1 MFSQVCFKPCFNYFL
16 CYTYL
21 MENLGYNE
29 FFKSAFETLQAVG
42 CSPARVTAE
51 HKGAYKVKNATGE
64 FLAKVTGKQM
74 FTATSREDYPA
85 VGDWVAIQ
93 ELDQENATIHAVLP
107 RKTILKRKYNNKN
120 DSQLI
125 ATNIDIAFIVASVDR
140 DFNLNRFERYI
151 ALAHDGGVQ
160 STIIVNKIDL
170 LSKDELDSKIAH
182 LQERFPDITVLTT
195 STVRKDGLQ
204 ELAEY
209 MEKEKT
215 YCFLGSSGVGKSSLI
230 NSLLGENALE
240 TGEIS
245 FQTGRGKHVTTGRE
259 MYFLKNGGI
268 VVDNPGMREVGMTD
282 TNAGV
287 DTLFDEIVT
296 LAEKCKYPDCTHTH
310 ESGCNV
316 APHIQS
322 GRIDEDKF
330 SNYVRLKKEADF
342 YEMSEYEK
350 RNKDKKFGKFLK
362 KAKKTMGEC
371 GYDAYQ

>member
-1 MFSQVCFKPCFNYFL
+1 
-16 CYTYL
+16 

-282 TNAGV
+282 TKAGV
-287 DTLFDEIVT
+287 DALFDEIVT

-322 GRIDEDKF
+322 GRIEEDKF

-371 GYDAYQ
+371 GYDAYNDS